1 MITYYGVADAKESL
15 RLDGSDNDAI
25 VLRLLRA
32 IPTYIEQATGL
43 DAADQENEPMC
54 AVVADFLVQLWYMP
68 EQIDTLRYQ
77 RVIDSLL
84 SSIRSN
90 SRAST

>member
-1 MITYYGVADAKESL
+1 MISYYGVADAKESL

-90 SRAST
+90 SRTTT